1 MNMSAHPRDAHNMD
15 AHMNFRLFSHD
26 KALIDAAASLAGLR
40 PQTYARQKLLEIAQK
55 DITEMSLSNSVVLQA
70 EDWQHFIAIMEAPV
84 KINENLKEAVRL
96 FNKQTDTNDTSF

>member
-1 MNMSAHPRDAHNMD
+1 MQREAHNMD

-55 DITEMSLSNSVVLQA
+55 EIAEMSLSNTVILKA
-70 EDWQHFIAIMEAPV
+70 EDWQRFVDIMEAPV
-84 KINENLKEAVRL
+84 SENKNLKEAVNH
-96 FNKQTDTNDTSF
+96 FNKEVK